1 MFTETQE
8 RDLDMTEIPVDSVDP
23 TPFQTRMD
31 FDGEKIDEYAEP
43 EEYHPGIIPETSEE
57 EKRNIIRLVAMLRS
71 VLKEEKG
78 ER

>member
-1 MFTETQE
+1 MTET
-8 RDLDMTEIPVDSVDP
+8 PVDSVD
-23 TPFQTRMD
+23 TNPFQTRMD

-71 VLKEEKG
+71 ILKEEEW